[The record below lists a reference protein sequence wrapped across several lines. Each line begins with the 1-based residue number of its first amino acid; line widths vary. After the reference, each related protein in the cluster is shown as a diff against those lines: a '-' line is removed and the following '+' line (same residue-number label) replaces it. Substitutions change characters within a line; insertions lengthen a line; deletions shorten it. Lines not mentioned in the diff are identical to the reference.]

1 MATVMSNL
9 DTSRVSRAERSEQTR
24 ELFDQLASSTAQPVR
39 DDLVDQIVRLNIRV
53 ANAIAARY
61 RGRGVDQDD
70 LQQAACHGLVKAV
83 LHFDVSMGKDFLTY
97 AVPTIRGEVQRYFRD
112 VSWTVRPPRRIQEL
126 QWRVNQSIDRLSAE
140 LGREPSEGEVVA
152 DLDIEYAEYAE
163 AVTAFGCFQPPSV
176 DQPVSDLGGLTVGEA
191 LADSEDWKGAVEA
204 RLVLEPLMRD
214 LTERE
219 RRILYLRFVEER
231 TQQQIGEEFG
241 VAQMQVSRWL
251 SSILRRLRQQLV
263 TTDVPEAV

>member
-1 MATVMSNL
+1 MATAMSEL
-9 DTSRVSRAERSEQTR
+9 DTSRVSRAERSDQTR
-24 ELFDQLASSTAQPVR
+24 DLFELLAAETAPAAR
-39 DDLVDQIVRLNIRV
+39 DDLVDRIVRLNMRV

-83 LHFDVSMGKDFLTY
+83 LHFDPTMGKDFLTY

-140 LGREPSEGEVVA
+140 LGREPSEGDVVA
-152 DLDIEYAEYAE
+152 DLGIDYSEYAE
-163 AVTAFGCFQPPSV
+163 AVTAFGCFQPPST
-176 DQPVSDLGGLTVGEA
+176 DQPVNDLGGLTVGEA
-191 LADSEDWKGAVEA
+191 LADSDDWKSAVEA

-214 LTERE
+214 LSERE

-231 TQQQIGEEFG
+231 TQQQIGDEFG

-251 SSILRRLRQQLV
+251 SSILRRLREQLAA
-263 TTDVPEAV
+263 DGVPRAG